1 MEIIGIIVALAV
13 VAYFLV
19 GPVIA
24 LFEASRAKRLVKKS
38 GEHLAQLTAR
48 IFALEQAAV
57 KSSALAA
64 RLDVVETRLERIERQ
79 IKGVPAGEA
88 PPIPAEAPQ
97 PAPKPE
103 PSQPARERTIPPP
116 S

>member
-48 IFALEQAAV
+48 IFALEQAA
-57 KSSALAA
+57 ARQGPTTAA
-64 RLDVVETRLERIERQ
+64 DSDQTR
-79 IKGVPAGEA
+79 
-88 PPIPAEAPQ
+88 
-97 PAPKPE
+97 PE
-103 PSQPARERTIPPP
+103 PAS